1 VGDHAEAAATMIAK
15 LVLFH
20 LALARLDGKSAA
32 ETLMMRSLTIG
43 NTAIYCARVAGNS
56 VMV

>member
-1 VGDHAEAAATMIAK
+1 MIAK

-32 ETLMMRSLTIG
+32 ETLMMRSLTIW
-43 NTAIYCARVAGNS
+43 TAAIYCARVAGNS